1 MLRWLDH
8 LDDEDAAFLKRFI
21 LASGSLKELAEA
33 YGVSYPTIRLRLD
46 RLIAKIEVYDS
57 AKPMSEFERTARAL
71 AADGKIEPATL
82 KSLLK
87 AHQSEMEKSDEDQRH
102 IDLKGAAPDHN
113 ARAASRNASR
123 R

>member
-1 MLRWLDH
+1 MLTWIDR

-21 LASGSLKELAEA
+21 LASGSLKELAQA

-71 AADGKIEPATL
+71 AADGKLEPAVL
-82 KSLLK
+82 KSLLI
-87 AHQSEMEKSDEDQRH
+87 AHNQEMEHPHENEYAGRV
-102 IDLKGAAPDHN
+102 DLKDTLARGAVRQPA
-113 ARAASRNASR
+113 ARR
-123 R
+123 